1 MNKKKNTI
9 EYIACASYR
18 LKEGVLCPH
27 TQALIKDA
35 KEGEKTVLDIYAEPH
50 NEVMYTVQGWRHA
63 DIIWRFGDIIDHRHD
78 SGGFMTSK
86 GRYVDRIEGMKIA
99 FLAGQIPMK
108 NAIFEIDEMG
118 DGVISIL
125 AKNEDDFTYEDRL
138 ILANNTK
145 KWYTLYSEDIY

>member
-9 EYIACASYR
+9 EYIACAAYR

-27 TQALIKDA
+27 TQTLIKEA

-99 FLAGQIPMK
+99 FLAGQIPME
-108 NAIFEIDEMG
+108 NAILEIDMSS
-118 DGVISIL
+118 DVYDITNL
-125 AKNEDDFTYEDRL
+125 KNEDDFTYSDRKKIAEDV
-138 ILANNTK
+138 K
-145 KWYTLYSEDIY
+145 KWFTLYSEDIY